1 MGQDLKPRRD
11 GRTATATWVHSSPMP
26 LLDELSRQKALQATC
41 PHCDESFPLSE
52 AGLFDARRPLEGSAL
67 EKLRA
72 QQEALKEERA
82 ALKARRER
90 GPERSRVGAESGNIG
105 KVVEKVAPSLPGF
118 SLEPGDCRALFEPID
133 YVVFNGLTRK
143 GRIDSLRFVDVK
155 SQGAKLNARQKHIRA
170 AVEAGKVALVVADP
184 GDTP

>member
-1 MGQDLKPRRD
+1 
-11 GRTATATWVHSSPMP
+11 MP
-26 LLDELSRQKALQATC
+26 LLDELSRNASLKASC

-52 AGLFDARRPLEGSAL
+52 AQLFDALRPLSGAAL
-67 EKLRA
+67 EKLQA
-72 QQEALKEERA
+72 QQHALKEGRA
-82 ALKARRER
+82 ELRERREH

-143 GRIDSLRFVDVK
+143 GRVESLRFVDVK
-155 SQGAKLNARQKHIRA
+155 SQGARLTQRQRRIQA
-170 AVEAGKVALVVADP
+170 AVEAGKVSLVIADP
-184 GDTP
+184 AGAK